1 MKVYELL
8 SDESKWTRKHFAVD
22 QHGHP
27 CLADS
32 PKAVAW
38 DVTGG
43 IDKCKGQSIN
53 AVLSRLNLVEKVGNI
68 SSWNDSS
75 TYTEVISLLKELDI

>member
-1 MKVYELL
+1 MKVHELL

-22 QHGHP
+22 SEGNP

-32 PKAVAW
+32 SKASAW
-38 DVTGG
+38 DVTGA
-43 IDKCKGQSIN
+43 ITKCYGQSIS
-53 AVLSRLNLVEKVGNI
+53 AVINRLNLVEKVGNI

-75 TYTEVISLLKELDI
+75 DHPSVVSLLKELDI